1 MSDATINH
9 PRLRAYRLKRLRAEL
24 AVRDYAGC
32 VLGDPI
38 NVRYV
43 TGSRNMQVWTLRNPA
58 RYVFVATQGP
68 VVMFEFAG
76 CHHLL
81 DGLEVIDEIRT
92 ATGCFYFT
100 AGGRLEDRAQIWAG
114 ELAQLVREHGGGNRR
129 LAVDRVNPEGNN
141 ALAAQGI
148 EVVDGQAV
156 AERAR
161 TVKSQDE
168 ILGLGRSLRVC
179 ETAFNHMQEALTPG
193 IEEQAL
199 WAVLNHTNAVL
210 GGEYIETRLLTSG
223 PRTNP
228 WFQEAGSRRIERG
241 DLVAVDG
248 DLIGPD
254 GFFGDISRTFLC
266 GEDAASDEQR
276 LLYGMAHEQISHN
289 LGLLKTGVSFAE
301 FAEKSW
307 CMPERYY
314 PNRYMSLIHGAGLCG
329 EYPYVPY
336 APDFARKGY
345 DGLFETNM
353 TICVESYM
361 GAVDGHQGVKLEQLA
376 VIKENGAELLSNYP
390 FDDRLL

>member
-1 MSDATINH
+1 MNESIDYQ
-9 PRLRAYRLKRLRAEL
+9 RLRAYRLGRLRAQLRE
-24 AVRDYAGC
+24 RDYAGC

-38 NVRYV
+38 NIRYA
-43 TGSRNMQVWTLRNPA
+43 TGARNMQVWTLRNPA
-58 RYVFVATQGP
+58 RYVFVATEGP

-81 DGLEVIDEIRT
+81 NGLETIDEIRT

-100 AGGRLEDRAQIWAG
+100 AGDRLTERAQLWARD
-114 ELAQLVREHGGGNRR
+114 LADLVHAHGGGNRR
-129 LAVDRVNPEGNN
+129 LAIDRVNPEGAN
-141 ALAAQGI
+141 ALAALGI
-148 EVVDGQAV
+148 DVVDGQAV

-168 ILGLGRSLRVC
+168 IVGLGRSLRVC
-179 ETAFNHMQEALTPG
+179 EAAFDDMQAALEPG
-193 IEEQAL
+193 MEEQAL
-199 WAVLNHTNAVL
+199 WAVLNNTNATL

-228 WFQEAGSRRIERG
+228 WFQEAGPRKIEAR

-266 GEDAASDEQR
+266 GDKKPTDEQR
-276 LLYGMAHEQISHN
+276 ELYGMAHEQISHN
-289 LGLLKTGVSFAE
+289 LALLKTGVSFAE

-307 CMPERYY
+307 HMPERYF

-329 EYPYVPY
+329 EYPYIPY

-353 TICVESYM
+353 TICIESYI
-361 GAVDGHQGVKLEQLA
+361 GAVDGEQGVKLEQLA
-376 VIKENGAELLSNYP
+376 VIKDNGAVLLSNYP

>member
-1 MSDATINH
+1 MNQTNLDYE
-9 PRLRAYRLKRLRAEL
+9 RLRAYRLKRLRAEL
-24 AVRDYAGC
+24 SARDYAGC

-38 NVRYV
+38 NVRYA

-81 DGLEVIDEIRT
+81 DGLETIDQVRT
-92 ATGCFYFT
+92 ATGLFFFT
-100 AGGRLEDRAQIWAG
+100 AGENLAARAQVWAA
-114 ELAQLVREHGGGNRR
+114 EIADLVREHGGGNRR
-129 LAVDRVNPEGNN
+129 LAIDRVNPEGAN
-141 ALAAQGI
+141 ALGALGI
-148 EVVDGQAV
+148 EVMDAQAV

-161 TVKSQDE
+161 AVKSTDE
-168 ILGLGRSLRVC
+168 IAGLRRSLRVC
-179 ETAFNHMQEALTPG
+179 ETAFDRMQAALIPG
-193 IEEQAL
+193 MEEQRL
-199 WAVLNHTNAVL
+199 WAVLNNTNAEL

-228 WFQEAGSRRIERG
+228 WFQEAGERRIEDG

-254 GFFGDISRTFLC
+254 GFFGDISRSFLC
-266 GEDAASDEQR
+266 GDAKASDEQR
-276 LLYGMAHEQISHN
+276 KLYGLAHEQVSHN
-289 LGLLKTGVSFAE
+289 LALLKTGVSFAE
-301 FAEKSW
+301 FAQKSW
-307 CMPERYY
+307 RMPERYF

-336 APDFARKGY
+336 AQDFERKGY
-345 DGLFETNM
+345 NGIFETNM
-353 TICVESYM
+353 TVCIESYM

-376 VIKENGAELLSNYP
+376 VIQEHGAELLSDYP